1 MRAMSCA
8 YPHQNSKD
16 FLIDLFLETRQRDLA
31 AKSTEDPFS
40 RFLYCFLRVQN
51 VMYSRVG
58 VDELATQQPRML
70 ELLKQW
76 LSSIVDPLEEAKKML
91 FLF

>member
-8 YPHQNSKD
+8 YPHQTSKD
-16 FLIDLFLETRQRDLA
+16 FLIELFLETRQRDLA
-31 AKSTEDPFS
+31 VKSSEDAFL

-51 VMYSRVG
+51 VMFSRVG
-58 VDELATQQPRML
+58 VDELATQQPRMH

-76 LSSIVDPLEEAKKML
+76 LASIVDPLEEAKKML
-91 FLF
+91 FVF